1 MTTIINNVKDLYS
14 EYLGEIR
21 AILSNKELE
30 VIEKRNAIKV
40 PYRMTLQAIGEDMYI
55 TRERVRQIE
64 KKALAKIARNQSNF
78 QIKEIIIFLE
88 QFVISQDN
96 IVTEKNI
103 VKYLESQG
111 VESQYMGLFYLSLK
125 VSSILSEVK
134 KTVITDKSL
143 FINTNMS
150 EKDVKGVI
158 QEAQNILKT
167 SKRVLDIEELC
178 AHLSKK
184 FDFSYKQFAAILEIT
199 NEIKYLE
206 GVYGLASWR
215 NVNPKSI
222 KDKAII
228 ILKRAHR
235 PLHFRTINKLI
246 HENQFDHK
254 QVTVEAVHNELIRY
268 DDFVLVGRG
277 LYALQSWGY
286 TKGTVKDVIFEILNE
301 NGPMKKK
308 EIVEEV
314 LKRRQVKIG
323 TISLNLQKNPEF
335 KRVGRAIYSI

>member
-1 MTTIINNVKDLYS
+1 MTTVLNSIKEMYN
-14 EYLGEIR
+14 EYLNEIKS
-21 AILSNKELE
+21 ILSSKELE
-30 VIEKRNAIKV
+30 VIEKRNAITV

-64 KKALAKIARNQSNF
+64 KKAISKIARNQNNF
-78 QIKEIIIFLE
+78 KIKEIVSFVE
-88 QFVISQDN
+88 QFVISQDC

-103 VKYLESQG
+103 IKYLEEQG
-111 VESQYMGLFYLSLK
+111 V
-125 VSSILSEVK
+125 SSDNLGVFFVALQISPILSTIK
-134 KTVITDKSL
+134 KTVVTEKSI
-143 FINTNMS
+143 FVNTTLS
-150 EKDVKGVI
+150 ETNIKGVI
-158 QEAQNILKT
+158 KDTQNILKT
-167 SKRVLDIEELC
+167 TKRVLDLEELS
-178 AHLSKK
+178 ANLNKK
-184 FDFSYKQFAAILEIT
+184 YEYSNRQIAAILEVT

-206 GVYGLASWR
+206 GVYGLSTWR

-246 HENQFDHK
+246 HENEFDHK
-254 QVTVEAVHNELIRY
+254 TVTVEAVHNELIRY

-286 TKGTVKDVIFEILNE
+286 TKGTVKDVIYEILKE

-335 KRVGRAIYSI
+335 KRVGRAIYSV

>member
-1 MTTIINNVKDLYS
+1 MTTVLNSIKEMYN
-14 EYLGEIR
+14 EYLNEIKS
-21 AILSNKELE
+21 ILSSKELE
-30 VIEKRNAIKV
+30 VIEKRNAITV

-64 KKALAKIARNQSNF
+64 KKAISKIARNQNNF
-78 QIKEIIIFLE
+78 KIKEIVSFVE
-88 QFVISQDN
+88 QFVISQDC

-103 VKYLESQG
+103 IKYLEEQG
-111 VESQYMGLFYLSLK
+111 VSADNLGVFFVALQISP
-125 VSSILSEVK
+125 ILSTIK
-134 KTVITDKSL
+134 KTVVTEKSI
-143 FINTNMS
+143 FVNTTLS
-150 EKDVKGVI
+150 ESNIKGVI
-158 QEAQNILKT
+158 KDTQNILKT
-167 SKRVLDIEELC
+167 TKRVLDLEELS
-178 AHLSKK
+178 ANLNKK
-184 FDFSYKQFAAILEIT
+184 FEYSNRQIAAILEVT

-206 GVYGLASWR
+206 GVYGLSTWR

-246 HENQFDHK
+246 HENEFDHK
-254 QVTVEAVHNELIRY
+254 TVTVEAVHNELIRY

-286 TKGTVKDVIFEILNE
+286 TKGTVKDVIYEILKE

-335 KRVGRAIYSI
+335 KRVGRAIYSV